1 MKKLEGIFK
10 QVRKVANRKILSSR
24 IKFALVDILDLR
36 QRSWKPRMEKKGPK
50 TINEVHKEAEEEKQ
64 KIEQQKHSQNDRG
77 GRRGGGRNGQGG
89 QQQFKA
95 IARRPEKVDASRFA
109 GGGKVLG
116 KDMLGGSLGLSS
128 QTKLGA
134 NLGRGGRKKGGNS
147 FGALAPQKGASGS
160 ASSGL
165 GSLGGQLSSMGG
177 GGLGKRAGAGVG
189 AGAGGTPSLGA
200 QLGGKLGG
208 EKPSLLMKKKQLAAK
223 EQSQSQTPA
232 PSQGRPQQ
240 QAPPQANR
248 LAPSSNAPP
257 QAAPAPYQQ
266 PAPCRLSKEELYKKT
281 NGCIKEYLSIQ
292 DMKEVQAGLR
302 EWNHIEATTI
312 FIDQLIMVGV
322 ETSRQG
328 QALIQRLLFQLIG
341 RPDGLPS
348 DVFCARMDIL
358 FGQLA
363 DLRHDIPT
371 LHTSLGEFIA
381 AASAADANVVKVVT
395 NLCHPALI
403 ACLGTLGCELTVHVF
418 STTKVKSPATV
429 MPLYRVLGLDLALLL
444 PESRRADGTLE
455 DICTRAGV
463 PELLQER
470 FR

>member
-1 MKKLEGIFK
+1 LAAELLETASAAAVEIDAQSSAK
-10 QVRKVANRKILSSR
+10 LSSG
-24 IKFALVDILDLR
+24 
-36 QRSWKPRMEKKGPK
+36 Q
-50 TINEVHKEAEEEKQ
+50 AEELTRLR
-64 KIEQQKHSQNDRG
+64 EQYS
-77 GRRGGGRNGQGG
+77 
-89 QQQFKA
+89 
-95 IARRPEKVDASRFA
+95 
-109 GGGKVLG
+109 
-116 KDMLGGSLGLSS
+116 
-128 QTKLGA
+128 
-134 NLGRGGRKKGGNS
+134 
-147 FGALAPQKGASGS
+147 
-160 ASSGL
+160 
-165 GSLGGQLSSMGG
+165 
-177 GGLGKRAGAGVG
+177 
-189 AGAGGTPSLGA
+189 
-200 QLGGKLGG
+200 
-208 EKPSLLMKKKQLAAK
+208 SLLEEATYHKNHAQQLERENRRLADQHKYSRKSKKQLAAK